1 VRARPDIDTIKEKRS
16 RARHDES
23 QVVENTFAKAMH
35 EREPVREYWP
45 TMLGICHVEGVAKLG
60 TISLGGLMMPITRR
74 EAMLGL
80 AGNSLFGFTMPA
92 FASCG
97 PAPQPAPPG
106 TQFCS
111 INVGS
116 LQLAPQQEPMWC
128 WAATI
133 SNLFAYHG
141 RAVSQA
147 TIVKTL
153 TGGALEDIRSG
164 VYCNMSALMS
174 RNWTDEKTGAVF
186 SSRVTSAYDETCA
199 SPFSPTPP
207 AAVVSEINANR
218 PLVIGTVV
226 HAMLLA
232 GVTYVPSPA
241 GVQLLNGYV
250 FDPEP
255 GIGPRWVMGGMGG
268 EFLAHRGGGQLLY
281 IATATVT

>member
-1 VRARPDIDTIKEKRS
+1 
-16 RARHDES
+16 
-23 QVVENTFAKAMH
+23 
-35 EREPVREYWP
+35 
-45 TMLGICHVEGVAKLG
+45 MLGIGYVERMAKLG
-60 TISLGGLMMPITRR
+60 TIVLGVMMPITRR
-74 EAMLGL
+74 EALLGL
-80 AGNSLFGFTMPA
+80 AGNSLFGFTTPV
-92 FASCG
+92 FAGCG

-111 INVGS
+111 VNVGS
-116 LQLAPQQEPMWC
+116 LQLAPQREPMWC

-141 RAVSQA
+141 HVVSQD

-174 RNWTDEKTGAVF
+174 RNWTDEKTRAVF
-186 SSRVTSAYDETCA
+186 SSQVTSAYDETCA
-199 SPFSPTPP
+199 SPLSPTPP

-226 HAMLLA
+226 HAMLLT
-232 GVTYVPSPA
+232 GVTYVSSPA

-268 EFLAHRGGGQLLY
+268 EFLAHRAEGQLLY